1 MLSSFLTT
9 VSVFLPLSFLAG
21 ELGAVLQVLPIVLIA
36 TLAASLIEAF
46 LILPHHLKGSV
57 NSLQGASGSRLRR
70 GFERGFAAFRERVG
84 RVADAVIRARYA
96 VLGLVLLWLI
106 ARALPWLALPVWGD
120 ALLAA
125 AFPLALAW
133 SLRRPLWNGPNPVNR
148 VFLLLLG
155 GMTVA
160 AAWSHLSAA
169 GAVPAGLLDAD
180 SLMLGLVLITLLIVS
195 GRVLPFFTKAAI
207 NDAEP
212 KSHQWLEV
220 TTFVAAGAWLT
231 ADLISPWP
239 ALKAITAL
247 AFALSLVARLSG
259 WHDRRAWRI
268 PILAVLYA
276 GALWLMLGLILDAG
290 AELGLMAP
298 NVALHAL
305 TAGAI
310 GVFTL
315 GMMVR
320 VTLGHTGRAMV
331 SPPSMTAAFVAIN
344 LAALVRVAF
353 PLLWPAHY
361 NSWMLLSG
369 LLWSG
374 AFAAF
379 LVVIGPM
386 LLAARVD
393 GRPI

>member
-1 MLSSFLTT
+1 MSSFLTT

>member
-1 MLSSFLTT
+1 MPNTNPLLSLGFRP
-9 VSVFLPLSFLAG
+9 FFLAAG
-21 ELGAVLQVLPIVLIA
+21 VIGCLSLLAWLAMLHGLLPINLRFVGSAWHAHEMLYGY
-36 TLAASLIEAF
+36 TLAVIAGF
-46 LILPHHLKGSV
+46 LLTAVRNWTG
-57 NSLQGASGSRLRR
+57 QDTASGAEL
-70 GFERGFAAFRERVG
+70 A
-84 RVADAVIRARYA
+84 
-96 VLGLVLLWLI
+96 GLVLLWLI

-125 AFPLALAW
+125 AFPLALAL
-133 SLRRPLWNGPNPVNR
+133 SMRQPLWNGPNPVNR

-155 GMTVA
+155 GMAVA

-180 SLMLGLVLITLLIVS
+180 GLMLGLVLITLLIVS
-195 GRVLPFFTKAAI
+195 GRVLPFFTRAAI

-212 KSHQWLEV
+212 KSHQWLEIL
-220 TTFVAAGAWLT
+220 TFVTAGAWLA

-276 GALWLMLGLILDAG
+276 GALWLVGGLILDAG

-386 LLAARVD
+386 LLAPRVD

>member
-1 MLSSFLTT
+1 M
-9 VSVFLPLSFLAG
+9 
-21 ELGAVLQVLPIVLIA
+21 
-36 TLAASLIEAF
+36 
-46 LILPHHLKGSV
+46 
-57 NSLQGASGSRLRR
+57 
-70 GFERGFAAFRERVG
+70 
-84 RVADAVIRARYA
+84 
-96 VLGLVLLWLI
+96 
-106 ARALPWLALPVWGD
+106 
-120 ALLAA
+120 LAA
-125 AFPLALAW
+125 AFPLGLAW
-133 SLRRPLWNGPNPVNR
+133 SMRKPLWSGPNPVNR
-148 VFLLLLG
+148 VFLLLLA
-155 GMTVA
+155 GMAVA
-160 AAWSHLSAA
+160 ATWSHLSAVN
-169 GAVPAGLLDAD
+169 AVPVGLLDAD
-180 SLMLGLVLITLLIVS
+180 RLMLGLVLITLLIVS

-212 KSHQWLEV
+212 KPNQWLEV
-220 TTFVAAGAWLT
+220 TTFVAAGAWLA

-239 ALKAITAL
+239 MLKAITAL
-247 AFALSLVARLSG
+247 AFALSLIARLAG

-276 GALWLMLGLILDAG
+276 GALWLVGGLILDAG
-290 AELGLMAP
+290 AEVGLMAP

-331 SPPSMTAAFVAIN
+331 SPPSMNAAFVAIN
-344 LAALVRVAF
+344 LAALIRVAF
-353 PLLWPAHY
+353 PLLWPAQY
-361 NSWMLLSG
+361 NNWMLLSG

-386 LLAARVD
+386 LLAPRVD